1 MRGPH
6 DNSFGRRCNLSVGA
20 LLYMLPLVWR
30 GDYVNFFGA
39 FTSFWLVGSLA
50 FVFNRLLGGWG
61 HSFCHLI
68 FGFLAYFLLMA
79 SAQLP
84 DYLNKPGQSFYI
96 TQEDSWSLEKLFLN
110 LETVIAVHM

>member
-1 MRGPH
+1 MNSPGSHTHCMRFNGFARWL
-6 DNSFGRRCNLSVGA
+6 D
-20 LLYMLPLVWR
+20 
-30 GDYVNFFGA
+30 
-39 FTSFWLVGSLA
+39 SFWLVGSLA

-61 HSFCHLI
+61 HSFCHVI

>member
-6 DNSFGRRCNLSVGA
+6 DNAFERRSNLLISVV
-20 LLYMLPLVWR
+20 LYMLPVVWR

-39 FTSFWLVGSLA
+39 FFSSWLVGSLA

-61 HSFCHLI
+61 HSFCHVI
-68 FGFLAYFLLMA
+68 FGIFAYFLLMA

-84 DYLNKPGQSFYI
+84 DYLNTPGQTFYV
-96 TQEDSWSLEKLFLN
+96 TQEESWSLEKLSLSTWK
-110 LETVIAVHM
+110 LR